1 MRTAVLSLESRVE
14 RVLLRRILAVDCTVS
29 GLAGIVLILAAEPCA
44 KLMNSASPAIMDGI
58 GLVCLAFALFV
69 GSTVRQ
75 VPIKRNRAAL
85 VVLLNGFGVLLCAV
99 VLLLD
104 AFQISSGGKLGILIF
119 AVGMAI
125 LGAVEWYR
133 LRRVQYP

>member
-1 MRTAVLSLESRVE
+1 MQTAVLSQSQDVARVF
-14 RVLLRRILAVDCTVS
+14 LRRILTVDCTVS
-29 GLAGIVLILAAEPCA
+29 ALAGIGLILSAEPCA
-44 KLMNSASPAIMDGI
+44 KLMNSSSPVIMDGI

-69 GSTVRQ
+69 GLTIRQ
-75 VPIKRNRAAL
+75 TPIERNRAAL
-85 VVLLNGFGVLLCAV
+85 IVLLNWVGVLLCAA

-104 AFQISSGGKLGILIF
+104 PFQVLFGGKLGILIF

-125 LGAVEWYR
+125 LGIVEWYG